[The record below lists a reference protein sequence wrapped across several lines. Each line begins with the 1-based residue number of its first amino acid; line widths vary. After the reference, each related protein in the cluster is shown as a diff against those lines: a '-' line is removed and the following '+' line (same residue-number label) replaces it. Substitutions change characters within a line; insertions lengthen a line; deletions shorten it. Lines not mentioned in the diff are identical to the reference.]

1 MPEQV
6 GVDKVRSLVSA
17 YARECLGDLAQ
28 APEAPRPEAA
38 VEAAGGWSVLV
49 LAYPTLPGDGI
60 PGLTECDRDCLAL
73 LAQAQERLSA
83 ARVRRV
89 LEKRGI
95 GIHAE
100 ITVKRSL
107 ARLKRRG
114 LVGNRRR
121 APRGYYL
128 PETPRLSAGPLVSG
142 SGGAEIR
149 VHQLEASVQIFL

>member
-1 MPEQV
+1 MREQV
-6 GVDKVRSLVSA
+6 TGVDKVRSLVGG
-17 YARECLGDLAQ
+17 YAKECLGDLTQ
-28 APEAPRPEAA
+28 ADQPPRPEAA
-38 VEAAGGWSVLV
+38 VEAGGGWSVLV

-60 PGLTECDRDCLAL
+60 PGLTDCDRDCLAL
-73 LAQAQERLSA
+73 LAQAQEPLSA
-83 ARVRRV
+83 ARVRCT
-89 LEKRGI
+89 LEKRGV

-128 PETPRLSAGPLVSG
+128 PEHLPLFRHLFRARG
-142 SGGAEIR
+142 R
-149 VHQLEASVQIFL
+149 